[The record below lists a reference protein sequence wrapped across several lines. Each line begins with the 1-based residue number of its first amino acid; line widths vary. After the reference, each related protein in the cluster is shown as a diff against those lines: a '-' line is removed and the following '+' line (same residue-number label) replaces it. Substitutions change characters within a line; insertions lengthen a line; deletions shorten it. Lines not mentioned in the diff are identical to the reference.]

1 MKPLQNLWTIF
12 SYMSRVSDS
21 AGRLQQVR
29 DQDFSLVPGPPDAWI
44 TDWPL
49 RRHLSSRCTRL
60 PAPRDLK
67 GSGSREKRKKKKRKS
82 RGSSRSFCEII
93 GTTTGAPNVDTG
105 KNRRRL
111 LEKYLVNCA
120 DSRNPPG
127 WHLLDQCV
135 IGSKAK
141 VTLLN
146 RKLWSHDH
154 KWLEWIVL

>member
-1 MKPLQNLWTIF
+1 MIQ
-12 SYMSRVSDS
+12 RVGCNRSGTRTS
-21 AGRLQQVR
+21 ASFLAPPTLGLLIGRFAGIYPVAVHVYR
-29 DQDFSLVPGPPDAWI
+29 
-44 TDWPL
+44 L
-49 RRHLSSRCTRL
+49 REIW
-60 PAPRDLK
+60 
-67 GSGSREKRKKKKRKS
+67 REAGQGKKVKKKKRKS